1 MPKESASD
9 CMKRRKR
16 GENKEEKRFRMT
28 EEDMVN
34 RFTQKAQGALN
45 RALAAAREMGH
56 TYIGTEHLLLGLLTE
71 TDSIAARILTA
82 RGIRSDSVKKRIEAS
97 AGIGEKSAVSASDMT
112 PRTKK
117 VIENSAVES
126 VRAGHGFIGTEH
138 LLLSLTSE
146 GECEAVRII
155 SAEGVS
161 VNEIREDVLLYF
173 GTGDGTPARIPP
185 LGSRRGERD
194 GRDTIRD
201 CPALSAYGRN
211 LCAWAKEGRLDPVI
225 GREEETER
233 VLRILSRRT
242 KNNPCLI
249 GEPGVGK
256 TAVVEGIARRIAD
269 GSVPENLRGR
279 MLVMLDISSMIAG
292 AKYRGEFEER
302 MRSVLHEATR
312 DSRVILFIDEIH
324 TIIGAG
330 GAEGALDAANIL
342 KPALARGELQVI
354 GATTIDEYRR
364 HIEKDAALERRFQ
377 SVLVGEPSAEQARRI
392 LTGLRDSYEAHHR
405 LKITDEAIDAA
416 VHLSV
421 RYICDRYLP
430 DKAIDLIDEA
440 AAKKRLSAAMPP
452 PKTAELENE
461 LRALTAE
468 KEEAILAEDYENAA
482 ALRDRQTHLQAE
494 YESSRGCIAVA
505 RRTEETVT
513 AEDIAAVVTAWTGI
527 PVSRLAEEESAR
539 LSKLEEELSSRVI
552 GQKEAV
558 AALSRAIRRGRAGLK
573 DPGRPVGSFLFL
585 GPTGVGKTELARAL
599 ADTMYGGD
607 DALIRV
613 DMSEYMEKFTTSR
626 MIGSPPGY
634 IGYDDGGQLT
644 EQVRRHP
651 YSVVLFDEV
660 EKAHPDV
667 FHLLLQ
673 VLEDGTL
680 TDARGRR
687 VDFRNTVIIM
697 TSNIGAAGWGGTGV
711 LGFSPGGESEYEQ
724 RKAHVTDAL
733 KATFRPEF
741 LNRLDEIIL
750 FEKLSETALLEITG
764 RMLAEV
770 TKRIAALG
778 ISVHFPDAT
787 VHRIA
792 AAGNDPTLG
801 ARPLRRAVVR
811 YVEDSFAEA
820 MLGGAVAVGDT
831 VDALWED
838 GGVVYRVRAA
848 NA

>member
-1 MPKESASD
+1 
-9 CMKRRKR
+9 MKRKFR
-16 GENKEEKRFRMT
+16 GENNGGKGAEKPAQYLPT
-28 EEDMVN
+28 EGIMMN

-45 RALAAAREMGH
+45 RALTAARELGH
-56 TYIGTEHLLLGLLTE
+56 TYIGTEHLLLGLLSE
-71 TDSIAARILTA
+71 PDSIAARILES
-82 RGIRSDSVKKRIEAS
+82 RGVRYDTVKKQITDTS
-97 AGIGEKSAVSASDMT
+97 GIGESSHVTAADMT

-138 LLLSLTSE
+138 LLLALTSE

-155 SAEGVS
+155 ATIGAS
-161 VNEIREDVLLYF
+161 VNEIRGDVTAYF
-173 GTGDGTPARIPP
+173 GAGENPP
-185 LGSRRGERD
+185 TRLSMPGQIRAEKGGKEA
-194 GRDTIRD
+194 IRD

-211 LCAWAKEGRLDPVI
+211 LCAWAESGRLDPVI
-225 GREEETER
+225 GREEETDR
-233 VLRILSRRT
+233 VIRILSRRT

-256 TAVVEGIARRIAD
+256 TAVVEGIARRIAE

-279 MLVMLDISSMIAG
+279 MIVMLDIAAMIAG

-302 MRSVLHEATR
+302 MRSVLKEATR
-312 DSRVILFIDEIH
+312 DSRVILFIDEMH

-342 KPALARGELQVI
+342 KPALARGELQII

-377 SVLVGEPSAEQARRI
+377 SVLVGEPSASEAREI
-392 LTGLRDSYEAHHR
+392 LFGLRDRYEAHHR

-416 VHLSV
+416 VRLSV

-440 AAKKRLSAAMPP
+440 AAKKRLSAAMPQAQ
-452 PKTAELENE
+452 TVQIESA

-482 ALRDRQTHLQAE
+482 VLRDRESHLREE
-494 YESSRGCIAVA
+494 YESSRGSVAIAQ
-505 RRTEETVT
+505 RREESVTEEDV
-513 AEDIAAVVTAWTGI
+513 AAVVTAWTGV
-527 PVSRLAEEESAR
+527 PVSRLAEEEGAR
-539 LSKLEEELSSRVI
+539 LARLESLLTERVI
-552 GQKEAV
+552 GQSKAV
-558 AALSRAIRRGRAGLK
+558 SALARAIRRGRTGLK

-599 ADTMYGGD
+599 ADVMYGGENS
-607 DALIRV
+607 LIRI

-634 IGYDDGGQLT
+634 VGYDDGGQLT
-644 EQVRRHP
+644 ERVRRHP
-651 YSVVLFDEV
+651 YSVVLFDEI

-680 TDARGRR
+680 TDAQGRR
-687 VDFRNTVIIM
+687 IDFRNTVIIM

-711 LGFSPGGESEYEQ
+711 LGFSAGGEAEYEQ
-724 RKAHVTDAL
+724 RKARVTEAL

-741 LNRLDEIIL
+741 LNRIDEVIL
-750 FEKLSETALLEITG
+750 FEKLGEGELCEITA

-778 ISVHFPDAT
+778 ITVHFSGEI
-787 VHRIA
+787 VKNIA
-792 AAGNDPTLG
+792 AAGCDPTYG

-811 YVEDSFAEA
+811 HIEDTFSEA
-820 MLGGAVAVGDT
+820 MLSGRIQSGDT
-831 VDALWED
+831 VDAVWRD
-838 GGVVYRVRAA
+838 GTVSYAVRS
-848 NA
+848 